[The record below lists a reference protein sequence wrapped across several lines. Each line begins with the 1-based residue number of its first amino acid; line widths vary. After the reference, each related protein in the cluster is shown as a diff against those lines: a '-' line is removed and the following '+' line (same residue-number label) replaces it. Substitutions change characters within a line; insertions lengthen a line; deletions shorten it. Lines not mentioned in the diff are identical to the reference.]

1 MECTKCQLA
10 KTRIK
15 IVPGRGEL
23 TAKILIIGESPSKGD
38 DVLGLTFTGE
48 VGKLLD
54 LLLVRASISPKDC
67 YFITSVLCRPCDR
80 QNGETREVY
89 TDEIFSCFD
98 NIIERFSYLPNIR
111 GVVFTGSVAKKWYA
125 SRFKGMPQT
134 TIISPALLAHQGG
147 AASSHFL
154 DALNSLID
162 FRKEL
167 GL

>member
-48 VGKLLD
+48 VGKLVD
-54 LLLVRASISPKDC
+54 LLLTRAEINPKDC
-67 YFITSVLCRPCDR
+67 YFITSILCRPCDT
-80 QNGETREVY
+80 QNGETRDVIA
-89 TDEIFSCFD
+89 DEIFACFD
-98 NIIERFSYLPNIR
+98 NVISSFSRLFYLKGIIFA
-111 GVVFTGSVAKKWYA
+111 GSVAKKWYA

-154 DALNSLID
+154 DALNLLID